1 MDVTFI
7 IISFVCLFCFCLGFF
22 FFRWNTAYVTDKW
35 TLTGTGAPSTSS
47 NPTYPTHGLPCA
59 ISVPSHSHPYSSTG
73 PPDLFFPRLRE
84 QPHQLRAG
92 WIRNPGFRSRWH
104 FGFKQPIQPRD
115 RGGQGQEA
123 VVLRTVQ
130 GGCEFLVT
138 TGGAQQR
145 SVISEQW
152 FPEFSG
158 KYSHLELT
166 VAPFLFWWSLAWI
179 PLRLHKPQC
188 FWWKQNVSHPAWT
201 LAKKYTCKHLQR
213 CCFEFL
219 RKKFKIT
226 KSSKS
231 KQFVFI
237 FLFFLHFQIIN
248 WKNCSVCWKPSL
260 NFTEAVVHLNWQ
272 L

>member
-1 MDVTFI
+1 MVRISRRQWMDVTFI
-7 IISFVCLFCFCLGFF
+7 IISFVCF

-92 WIRNPGFRSRWH
+92 WIGNPGFRSRWH

-115 RGGQGQEA
+115 WGGQGQEA

-152 FPEFSG
+152 FAEIVERS
-158 KYSHLELT
+158 
-166 VAPFLFWWSLAWI
+166 WI
-179 PLRLHKPQC
+179 
-188 FWWKQNVSHPAWT
+188 
-201 LAKKYTCKHLQR
+201 
-213 CCFEFL
+213 
-219 RKKFKIT
+219 
-226 KSSKS
+226 
-231 KQFVFI
+231 
-237 FLFFLHFQIIN
+237 
-248 WKNCSVCWKPSL
+248 
-260 NFTEAVVHLNWQ
+260 
-272 L
+272 